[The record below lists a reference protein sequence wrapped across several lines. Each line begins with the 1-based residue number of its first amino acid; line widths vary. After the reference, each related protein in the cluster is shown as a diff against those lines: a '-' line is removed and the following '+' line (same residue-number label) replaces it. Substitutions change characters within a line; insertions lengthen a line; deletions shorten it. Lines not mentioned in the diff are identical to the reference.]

1 MILPRTLGKRTG
13 AWAWQYSALLYWESL
28 VEHPLLAHTR
38 PSLNRLEGR
47 VMPLMAAPLTM
58 SDIWALLDLGL
69 LAENL
74 WVPRLVPGTGS
85 SSTPL
90 FALLLC
96 GPTDKSTI
104 NDRRSPD

>member
-74 WVPRLVPGTGS
+74 WVAPCGS
-85 SSTPL
+85 WDRVVLDPPVRTP
-90 FALLLC
+90 
-96 GPTDKSTI
+96 TVRS
-104 NDRRSPD
+104 DR